1 MTVSR
6 WAGSRENA
14 WATATVAAVI
24 TVFAIVEWMLGLWW
38 YLGTSGAWSVA
49 GELPRRLLMGVLP
62 FCAAFLLVL
71 RLLPTRDGA
80 RLPRV
85 LVHGVAAGSAG
96 AGAVALV
103 ALIVQGVMSVFRGS
117 YFAGGFP
124 YFSFDGSSVPSAIV
138 SALQTGVGWWCDTI
152 AVAILDVLLV
162 WLRVIPPSESS
173 ATRAPDV

>member
-1 MTVSR
+1 MTGSR

-14 WATATVAAVI
+14 WATATVAAVT
-24 TVFAIVEWMLGLWW
+24 TVFAVVEWMLGLWW
-38 YLGTSGAWSVA
+38 YLGTSGAWALA
-49 GELPRRLLMGVLP
+49 GELPLRLLVGVVP

-71 RLLPTRDGA
+71 RLLPTRDGS

-85 LVHGVAAGSAG
+85 LVHGLAAGSAG
-96 AGAVALV
+96 AGAVAFVTLV
-103 ALIVQGVMSVFRGS
+103 TQGVMSVFRGT
-117 YFAGGFP
+117 YFTGGFP
-124 YFSFDGSSVPSAIV
+124 FFSVDGGSVPSAVV

-152 AVAILDVLLV
+152 AVAILAVLLV